1 MSDISRIHQRVT
13 MISEVFTPTRI
24 VNRGIREF
32 LDEDYLREHSKDGDG
47 TDLEFE
53 LRSTGVRYVDTPEY
67 HQHKYDIAIGLA
79 EAALAS
85 CGTTPLLLT
94 GANGIQEGAN
104 GAARLFIGVR
114 DPGRLRAVLDSL
126 NTVGPEVQRST
137 SDRLYV
143 EFAQGS
149 LTRNVQQRRDAGEK
163 LASLGRH
170 PGVKGQLAV
179 AMPPRLVTRDIHLH
193 TNNGR
198 TVGQAD
204 AS

>member
-1 MSDISRIHQRVT
+1 MSDIDRIHQRVT

-24 VNRGIREF
+24 VNKGIREF
-32 LDEDYLREHSKDGDG
+32 LDDDYLEEHPMEED
-47 TDLEFE
+47 TRFE
-53 LRSTGVRYVDTPEY
+53 LRSTGVRYVDTLEY
-67 HQHKYDIAIGLA
+67 HQHRYDIAIGLA
-79 EAALAS
+79 EKALS
-85 CGTTPLLLT
+85 DCGTTPLLLS
-94 GANGIQEGAN
+94 GANGIQEGTN

-126 NTVGPEVQRST
+126 NPVGPEVQRST

-170 PGVKGQLAV
+170 PAAKGQLAV

-193 TNNGR
+193 TSAGR
-198 TVGQAD
+198 VIGQSN